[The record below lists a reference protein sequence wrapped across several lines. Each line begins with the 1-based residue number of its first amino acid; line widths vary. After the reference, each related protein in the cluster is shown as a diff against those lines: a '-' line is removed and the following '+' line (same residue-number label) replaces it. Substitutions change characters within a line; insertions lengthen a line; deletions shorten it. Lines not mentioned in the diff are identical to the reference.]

1 MNIMRILKSVAIVA
15 IVMFNAIIAVGQTF
29 NFGTDLGGGSGYTY
43 TNYPMVDRG
52 SFWQTKIQENFSTA
66 AGSRKWEFNAD
77 SYFNTWRAPSGTP
90 ITMAG
95 HNQIIVPN
103 AATASAFFR
112 ASFGGGDGARFQAT
126 TNGNYYTINITAPNG
141 GSGDYA
147 NQHIQFLETSYN
159 PVNITAVAQ
168 AAGPYATR
176 VVTITTSATPNAN
189 EFIYVRYST
198 NSFASSTLVQ
208 ATGSGTTWT
217 ATIPFTAAAGS
228 FYVYSSVKTLSQINS
243 DVTTFGQF
251 SHDLA
256 TLELNN
262 NGGANYSFAALTGP
276 IIVTSTL
283 GTAANTPTTY
293 ATLTAA
299 FTAIN
304 GGVIHLGVITIAVSG
319 DTNEGT
325 GTAALNQVTGV
336 TSIGIQPVGGAARTI
351 TGATTTAN
359 PMINFNGADNVTIDG
374 LNTGGNSLT
383 ISNTTVSALSGTA
396 TIRFI
401 GDATNNTITNC
412 SVLGSGTM
420 AVGTNGG
427 VIFFSTGTTTGNDN
441 NTISNCNIGAAGTTI
456 TSKGIYGNGTST
468 NQAVGNSGIV
478 ITNCNFFDCFAAAAS
493 SAGIYTAAGCNTW
506 TISGNRFYQTA
517 TRTWTAAAQHSAI
530 WIIPAT
536 ATTGAQGFTI
546 ANNIIG
552 YASATQTGTYTLTGA
567 FASSFVPI
575 FYNGITGSALTTI
588 SGNTI
593 ANISITGVTTAGTST
608 AAPFRMIHVENGLV
622 DVTNNTIGSNTAT
635 GNIVATT
642 TATAG
647 TEFYG
652 IYNFSGDNTT
662 ISGNTIG
669 GITFTTSA
677 TTSSAIIYGIRINTG
692 NALTSTIQ
700 NNIIGGT
707 IANSIQNNANSNTA
721 QIIGI
726 LNGNSISTITGNT
739 IRNCTTINGTGST
752 TNSSLIG
759 ISVNATSTNHTV
771 TNNTIHSLSNTL
783 STATSPT
790 IIGIRYASSTGTN
803 LVDRN
808 NIHSLSLSATGSG
821 NIVGINAIAGNA
833 TYANN
838 MIRLGYNAAGTSLT
852 NAYLISG
859 ILEAAGTNN
868 FYHNSIYIGGTGV
881 GTTANNTFAFNSSVT
896 INTRNIINNIFSN
909 ERSNTTTGGGH
920 YAITVGG
927 SAANPAGLTSNYNLL
942 YAPNTGGVLGRFNAT
957 NYTTLAAWRTATGQD
972 NNSISSNPQ
981 FINPTGSAATGDLHI
996 SPTLPTSI
1004 EGGGTTVAAVTI
1016 DFDNETRST
1025 LSPVDIGADAGNFT
1039 GLDVSGP
1046 NIAYSTLISNVCGYT
1061 APTLPAVTITDATG
1075 LPNTPSLATSALR
1088 PRIYFRKN
1096 AGAWFSNEG
1105 TYVSGTATNSV
1116 WDFTPNYT
1124 LIGGVTGN
1132 DVIQYYVIAEDQL
1145 ANVSANP
1152 GAGIVA
1158 TSVLTVTTHPT
1169 SPNSYTVRQVLN
1181 GTYTVGVGGDFTT
1194 LTAAVAVYNNAC
1206 LTGPVVFSLIDNN
1219 YSTSET
1225 FPIQINVNAD
1235 ASSINTLTI
1244 KPATGVTTTITGSN
1258 ATNLFRLE
1266 GADYI
1271 TFDGSNTVAGTTK
1284 DLTISNTNTGGTA
1297 FTFINDATNNAI
1309 RNTILQSVNNNN
1321 NTGTILFSTGTTIG
1335 NDNNTISNCDLRDG
1349 ATTPWNA
1356 IYSGGSTG
1364 SATLNNSGITIT
1376 GCNIFNYF
1384 NATGVQAGV
1393 NLGLGNNT
1401 WTISNNKFYQT
1412 NARVFTGAGS
1422 SIGILIS
1429 NTNAGSGGHTIS
1441 GNTIGYASNTGTGVY
1456 AISGSTCVFTG
1467 IDVNTEASEAGAV
1480 SVIQNNIING
1490 VTHSSSN
1497 GAANTASAFAAIKIR
1512 NGLWNATGNTIGDI
1526 TGATGLTTTNSN
1538 TGTATEAFGILNY
1551 GAQTTTIS
1559 NNTVSSITATNS
1571 STGAMI
1577 LYAIRCNTA
1586 SGVTATISN
1595 NTIGGSAAPITS
1607 TATGTASRVIGIS
1620 GESAATTIASNTVSN
1635 LNMNAANT
1643 GTTTSAGAIGIL
1655 LSATGASSHNIRNN
1669 VVHSIQNTAA
1679 TGAVVVSG
1687 IVYNGFTGTNTI
1699 EKNFVHSLNVV
1710 SSTGVING
1718 MDFSSSNASIVK
1730 NNFIRLGVDASGN
1743 SITNPCVI
1751 TGLRK
1756 SGGGAQEFYF
1766 NSVYIGGTGV
1776 ASSAQTSSAFLR
1788 TIAGTVTMR
1797 SNILANV
1804 RSNATTGGPHY
1815 AINLNNTT
1823 NFTANNNVYL
1833 YSGTGGIFAFNGTAN
1848 VANYSAAWLA
1858 SDALS
1863 RVGNPNFVNPTGS
1876 AALVDLHINPVG
1888 GSAAESAGAEITG
1901 ITDDYDA
1908 PNTRPA
1914 GGYPLGGQ
1922 VNGGGTA
1929 PDAGADEG
1937 DFTPGG
1943 DNTAPAFSYTPITSP
1958 VCDFGNISINNV
1970 TITDATGLNAS
1981 PTLATSTLRPR
1992 IYYRKNAGTWF
2003 SNGGTYVSGTATN
2016 SVWDFTINVTDM
2028 GGVTGGDAVS
2038 YYIIAQD
2045 DATPINIAS
2054 LPSAGLVAS
2063 DVNTVT
2069 THPTTPNVYSVVTPL
2084 AGTYTVGATGN
2095 YATLAD
2101 AINAYNTTC
2110 IGGPVVFSLI
2120 DNSYSVSTTLTINSN
2135 IYQSSTNTL
2144 TIKPAPGVSP
2154 IISGAIA
2161 GAIFRID
2168 QADYV
2173 TIDGSNST
2181 TINTVCPLQT
2191 ASRDLTIRNTN
2202 SGTTSAVIWIQSA
2215 GSINTGAT
2223 NNTIKNC
2230 IISGSSNTG
2239 TLVGIGSGS
2248 GTISA
2253 ASVGID
2259 NDNNRIE
2266 NNLIQGVQIGV
2277 FSQGASATNE
2287 NTGTVIQLNEMTG
2300 SGTASI
2306 GRIGVYIG
2314 FEDGAVIRA
2323 NRISN
2328 VSGSSSSIIG
2338 IAAGIQTVSTTADAG
2353 NGVVNTQIT
2362 ENVINNIT
2370 ASATAVSGIAVGS
2383 STETSATSI
2392 TNNMIG
2398 GVLYTGTTSSQIGSN
2413 IYVANKAGNTFNIDN
2428 NTIHMFGSVT
2438 STESKNHG
2446 VTVSTSS
2453 NIAGVVN
2460 VRNNIFSNT
2469 VNNTNGKTTCIAV
2482 GFGGTPPF
2490 SALNFNFNRF
2500 YLNGTNTFI
2509 GGFSGLTSGGLTT
2522 YATLPAWQS
2531 AISEDANS
2539 TVGLVTFVSNTN
2551 LHIDVNVGTNFLL
2564 DGTATNLS
2572 LASDIDCDIRTNPY
2586 DVGADE
2592 FIVPNCDLVDAGTI
2606 TSAAAFVCGSA
2617 TTTISSTGYTLPY
2630 TGITYQWEYSAD
2642 GSTGWSPISGA
2653 TNPDLLTTP
2662 VLTADGYF
2670 RLSIT
2675 CSFSTNTDVSNVIMI
2690 DYRAIPTASASSN
2703 GPICAGQ
2710 TLNLTGSTDIGTSFA
2725 WSGPNS
2731 FTSTDQNPSI
2741 SSATVAATGS
2751 YTFIATANGC
2761 SSSIASVSVLVNASP
2776 ATVTVTPASASI
2788 CTGSS
2793 QVLTASGG
2801 ITSASTT
2808 VFSGTIN
2815 QSIPDNSTTGITNTI
2830 AVSGIPAGATITG
2843 MAVTL
2848 NITHTFPGDI
2858 VMNLRAPNNNVL
2870 NLINSNG
2877 DGGDNFTNTVISSAG
2892 INQLNTSASPYTGT
2906 FAATAASGI
2915 LAATGQTANVTVWT
2929 SLYGTPNGNY
2939 VLSLRD
2945 DANLD
2950 TGTLNNWSITVFYS
2964 EPATYVWSPSTGL
2977 SATTGASVTASPTGN
2992 QTYTATVTN
3001 GAGCSS
3007 VGTADI
3013 IVNPRPTGSI
3023 SGTATICASS
3033 PTDLTLT
3040 VTGTGTISGTLSTGQ
3055 TFSGTAPTIV
3065 VSVSPS
3071 STTTYTIATL
3081 VDANCSANA
3090 GDLSGSA
3097 VITTQP
3103 NETFYQDLDGDGFGN
3118 QSVTIT
3124 TCVQPVGYVPAPVG
3138 DLNFDG
3144 QPDFDCN
3151 DTNEDV
3157 NPGADEICSP
3167 EDDNCDGFINE
3178 GYATITYYQDLDGDT
3193 FGNPAVFVTTCAL
3206 PPLGYVLNNT
3216 DCNDNS
3222 AAARPNATEICD
3234 GIDNDC
3240 DTQID
3245 EGCGGPI
3252 NDNRF
3257 TALIVFPNNFGQ
3269 CSNNTGTLLG
3279 ATVSAEAQ
3287 STCVTGQDVWYYF
3300 TATSNGV
3307 SIIVNS
3313 SVNNILVELQTD
3325 AGVLMDVE
3333 NAQSGIG
3340 NERMNFSGL
3349 IPGNTY
3355 YLAIRNFNSAQG
3367 VGGPFSFCVQ
3377 RLFGS
3382 SCDLATPSPS
3392 LCAAFKATFTNA
3404 NQYIYHF
3411 GSTVVNGPY
3420 AATVAGSGNT
3430 LLPLASVP
3438 GLTYGMTVTVSVD
3451 AVYALPNG
3459 LGVMENI
3466 TVPGLSSCTFTTAPQ
3481 PNIYVRAIDSC
3492 PNAKSL
3498 NAIIRAEPNICGQI
3512 IDYEWEFTEVL
3523 PNPGLPVT
3531 AFRGAADR
3539 FWRISWIPGVVPGGQ
3554 YSVRIRPIFAGNVPG
3569 AWSTSPSCIR
3579 VIGAAVSVK
3588 EPIVVNQQYAERS
3601 LVTEGMDMDF
3611 SIFPNPTNGDA
3622 VTIVGTSTIEGSYQ
3636 IRITDAL
3643 GKIVFTDKIYREQ
3656 GAFNHVIVFEQR
3668 LGAGLYMIE
3677 WITPD
3682 NLKTTEKLVVQN

>member
-1 MNIMRILKSVAIVA
+1 MNIMRIFKSVAIVA
-15 IVMFNAIIAVGQTF
+15 IVTFNAITAIGQTF
-29 NFGTDLGGGSGYTY
+29 NFGSDLGGGSGYTY
-43 TNYPMVDRG
+43 TNNLMVDRG
-52 SFWQTKIQENFSTA
+52 PFWQRRIQENFSTA

-77 SYFNTWRAPSGTP
+77 GYFNTWRAPSGTP

-95 HNQIIVPN
+95 HNQIIAPN

-126 TNGNYYTINITAPNG
+126 TSGNYYTINITAPNG

-198 NSFASSTLVQ
+198 NAYAASTIVQ

-217 ATIPFTAAAGS
+217 ATIPFTGLAGS
-228 FYVYSSVKTLSQINS
+228 FYVYSSVKTLAQINS

-262 NGGANYSFAALTGP
+262 NSGSNYSYAALAGP
-276 IIVTSTL
+276 ITVTSTL

-304 GGVIHLGVITIAVSG
+304 GAAIHLGVITIAVSG

-325 GTAALNQVTGV
+325 GTAALNQVAGV

-351 TGATTTAN
+351 TGATTAGN
-359 PMINFNGADNVTIDG
+359 SLINLNGADNVTING

-383 ISNTTVSALSGTA
+383 ISNTTSSATSGTA

-412 SVLGSGTM
+412 TLLGSGSM

-427 VIFFSTGTTTGNDN
+427 VVFFSTGTTTGNDN
-441 NTISNCNIGAAGTTI
+441 NTISNCNIGSAGANL
-456 TSKGIYGNGTST
+456 TSKGIYGNGSTTST
-468 NQAVGNSGIV
+468 AVGNSGIS
-478 ITNCNFFDCFAAAAS
+478 ITNCNFIDCFAAGVS
-493 SAGIYTAAGCNTW
+493 SSGIYIASGCNTW
-506 TISGNRFYQTA
+506 SITGNRFYQTA
-517 TRTWTAAAQHSAI
+517 TRTWTAGVQHSAI

-536 ATTGAQGFTI
+536 ASSGAQGFTI
-546 ANNIIG
+546 SNNIIG
-552 YASATQTGTYTLTGA
+552 YASSTQTGTYTLAGG

-593 ANISITGVTTAGTST
+593 ANISVTGVTSAGTST
-608 AAPFRMIHVENGLV
+608 SAPFRMIHVENGLV
-622 DVTNNTIGSNTAT
+622 DVTNNIIGSNSAT
-635 GNIVATT
+635 GSIVATT
-642 TATAG
+642 SATAG
-647 TEFYG
+647 AEFYG

-692 NALTSTIQ
+692 IALTSTIQ

-707 IANSIQNNANSNTA
+707 VANSIQNNANSNTA

-726 LNGNSISTITGNT
+726 LNGNSISTISGNT

-752 TNSSLIG
+752 TSSSLIG
-759 ISVNATSTNHTV
+759 ISINATSTNHTV

-783 STATSPT
+783 ATATAPT
-790 IIGIRYASSTGTN
+790 IIGIRYASASGTN
-803 LVDRN
+803 LIDRN
-808 NIHSLSLSATGSG
+808 NIHSLSLSATGNG
-821 NIVGINAIAGNA
+821 NIIGINATAGNA
-833 TYANN
+833 TYSNN
-838 MIRLGYNAAGTSLT
+838 MIRLGYNAAGTSLS
-852 NAYLISG
+852 NAYLING
-859 ILEAAGTNN
+859 IQETVGTNN
-868 FYHNSIYIGGTGV
+868 FYHNSVYIGGTGV

-896 INTRNIINNIFSN
+896 LNTRNFVNNIFSN
-909 ERSNTTTGGGH
+909 ERANATTGGGH

-927 SAANPAGLTSNYNLL
+927 SAANPTGLTSNYNLL

-957 NYTTLAAWRTATGQD
+957 NYTTIAAWRTATGQD
-972 NNSISSNPQ
+972 NNSISGNPQ
-981 FINPTGSAATGDLHI
+981 FIAPTGNATTGDLHI
-996 SPTLPTSI
+996 SPTLSTPI
-1004 EGGGTTVAAVTI
+1004 EGAGTNVAAVTV
-1016 DFDNETRST
+1016 DFDNQARSG
-1025 LSPVDIGADAGNFT
+1025 LSPVDIGADAGNFV
-1039 GLDVSGP
+1039 GLDVSAP
-1046 NIAYSTLISNVCGYT
+1046 NISLSSLISSVCGT
-1061 APTLPAVTITDATG
+1061 SAPTLSAVTITDATG
-1075 LPNTPSLATSALR
+1075 LPNTPSVASSTLR

-1124 LIGGVTGN
+1124 LIGGVVGN
-1132 DVIQYYVIAEDQL
+1132 DVIQYYVIAEDQI

-1152 GAGIVA
+1152 GAGLVA
-1158 TSVLTVTTHPT
+1158 TSVSTVTTHPT
-1169 SPNSYTVRQVLN
+1169 SPNSYTVRQILN
-1181 GTYTVGVGGDFTT
+1181 GTYTVGVAGDFAT

-1225 FPIQINVNAD
+1225 FPIQINANPD
-1235 ASSINTLTI
+1235 ASSTNTLTI
-1244 KPATGVTTTITGSN
+1244 KPASGVTASISGSN

-1266 GADYI
+1266 GADFI
-1271 TFDGSNTVAGTTK
+1271 TFDGSNTVSGTTK
-1284 DLTISNTNTGGTA
+1284 DLTISNTNTGGTV
-1297 FTFINDATNNAI
+1297 FTFINDASSNAI
-1309 RNTILQSVNNNN
+1309 RNSILQSVNFNN
-1321 NTGTILFSTGTTIG
+1321 NTGTILFSTGTTTG
-1335 NDNNTISNCDLRDG
+1335 NDNNTVSNCDIRDG
-1349 ATTPWNA
+1349 ASTPWNA
-1356 IYSGGSTG
+1356 IYSGGSTAN
-1364 SATLNNSGITIT
+1364 ATINNSGITIT

-1401 WTISNNKFYQT
+1401 WTITNNKFYQT
-1412 NARVFTGAGS
+1412 SARVFTGAGS

-1429 NTNAGSGGHTIS
+1429 NTNAGSGGYTIT
-1441 GNTIGYASNTGTGVY
+1441 GNTVGYASNTGTGVY
-1456 AISGSTCVFTG
+1456 AISGSSCVFTG
-1467 IDVNTEASEAGAV
+1467 IDVNTEASEASAL
-1480 SVIQNNIING
+1480 SVIQNNVING

-1497 GAANTASAFAAIKIR
+1497 GGANVSSAFAGIKVR
-1512 NGLWNATGNTIGDI
+1512 SGLWNITNNTIGDA
-1526 TGATGLTTTNSN
+1526 TGATSLTTSN
-1538 TGTATEAFGILNY
+1538 TSTSTPEAFGIINY
-1551 GAQTTTIS
+1551 GSQTTTIS
-1559 NNTVSSITATNS
+1559 NNSISSITATNS
-1571 STGAMI
+1571 NTGSML
-1577 LYAIRCNTA
+1577 LYAIRCFTA
-1586 SGVTATISN
+1586 SGVTATVSN
-1595 NTIGGSAAPITS
+1595 NTIGSSTAPLTS
-1607 TATGTASRVIGIS
+1607 TAPGTSSRVIGVS
-1620 GESAATTIASNTVSN
+1620 VESATTTIASNTISN

-1643 GTTTSAGAIGIL
+1643 GTTTGTGAIGIL
-1655 LSATGASSHNIRNN
+1655 LTSTASAGHNIRNN
-1669 VVHSIQNTAA
+1669 VVHSIQNTSA

-1699 EKNFVHSLNVV
+1699 EKNFVHSLSVA
-1710 SSTGVING
+1710 SATGVING
-1718 MDFSSSNASIVK
+1718 MEFPSTNASIVK
-1730 NNFIRLGVDASGN
+1730 NNFIRLGVDAAGN
-1743 SITNPCVI
+1743 SISNANNIV
-1751 TGLRK
+1751 GLRK
-1756 SGGGAQEFYF
+1756 NGSGTQEFYF
-1766 NSVYIGGTGV
+1766 NSVYIGGSV
-1776 ASSAQTSSAFLR
+1776 TSTTATNTAAFAR
-1788 TIAGTVTMR
+1788 PTAGTTTLR
-1797 SNILANV
+1797 SNIFVNA
-1804 RSNATTGGPHY
+1804 RSNATTGGAHY
-1815 AINLNNTT
+1815 SLQVNNTT
-1823 NFTANNNVYL
+1823 NLTVNNNLYL
-1833 YSGTGGIFAFNGTAN
+1833 YNGTGGAFALNNATP

-1863 RVGNPNFVNPTGS
+1863 RVGNANFINPTGS
-1876 AALVDLHINPVG
+1876 AALVDLHINTSG
-1888 GSAAESAGAEITG
+1888 GTAAESAGAEITG

-1908 PNTRPA
+1908 LNTRPA
-1914 GGYPLGGQ
+1914 AGYPLGGQ
-1922 VNGGGTA
+1922 TNGGGTA

-1943 DNTAPAFSYTPITSP
+1943 DNLPPSFSYTTIAASI
-1958 VCDFGNISINNV
+1958 CDLGNITISNVSIA
-1970 TITDATGLNAS
+1970 DATGLPSS
-1981 PTLATSTLRPR
+1981 PSLATSTLRPR

-2003 SNGGTYVSGTATN
+2003 SNAGTYVSGIVTN
-2016 SVWDFTINVTDM
+2016 SVWNFTINVADM
-2028 GGVTGGDAVS
+2028 GGVAGGDAVS

-2045 DATPINIAS
+2045 DAIPINIGS
-2054 LPSAGLVAS
+2054 VPSAGLVAT

-2069 THPTTPNVYSVVTPL
+2069 THPTTPNVYSVVAPL
-2084 AGTYTVGATGN
+2084 TGTYTVGASGN

-2101 AINAYNTTC
+2101 AINAYNTSC

-2120 DNSYSVSTTLTINSN
+2120 DNSYSVSATLSINSN

-2154 IISGAIA
+2154 TISGGIV
-2161 GAIFRID
+2161 GPIFRID
-2168 QADYV
+2168 QADYII
-2173 TIDGSNST
+2173 IDGSNST
-2181 TINTVCPLQT
+2181 TANTVCPLQT
-2191 ASRDLTIRNTN
+2191 ATRDLTIRNTSTN
-2202 SGTTSAVIWIQSA
+2202 TASAVIWLQSA

-2223 NNTIKNC
+2223 NNTIRNC
-2230 IISGSSNTG
+2230 NISGNASNT
-2239 TLVGIGSGS
+2239 TLAGIGSGS
-2248 GTISA
+2248 STISNT
-2253 ASVGID
+2253 SVGID
-2259 NDNNRIE
+2259 NDNNRFE
-2266 NNLIQGVQIGV
+2266 NNSIQSATFGI
-2277 FSQGASATNE
+2277 FSQGSSSTNE
-2287 NTGTVIQLNEMTG
+2287 NTGTIIQLNDMIG
-2300 SGTASI
+2300 SGSAAI
-2306 GRIGVYIG
+2306 GRAGIYVG
-2314 FEDGAVIRA
+2314 FEDGVIIRA
-2323 NRISN
+2323 NKVSN
-2328 VSGSSSSIIG
+2328 VSGSTSSLIG
-2338 IAAGIQTVSTTADAG
+2338 IAAGIQTISTTADAG
-2353 NGVVNTQIT
+2353 NGVVNAQIT

-2370 ASATAVSGIAVGS
+2370 SSSSPVSGIAVGS
-2383 STETSATSI
+2383 STETSASSVI
-2392 TNNMIG
+2392 NNMIG
-2398 GVLYTGTTSSQIGSN
+2398 GVLYTGTATAQIGSG
-2413 IYVANKAGNTFNIDN
+2413 IYIANKAGNTFNIDN
-2428 NTIHMFGSVT
+2428 NTIHLFGSLT
-2438 STESKNHG
+2438 SIESKNHG
-2446 VTVSTSS
+2446 VTISVGS

-2460 VRNNIFSNT
+2460 VRNNIISNT
-2469 VNNTNGKTTCIAV
+2469 VSNTNGKTTCIAI
-2482 GFGGTPPF
+2482 GFGGTAPF
-2490 SALNFNFNRF
+2490 SSLNFNFNRF

-2509 GGFSGLTSGGLTT
+2509 GGFSGLTSGGLVTS
-2522 YATLPAWQS
+2522 ATLPAWQT
-2531 AISEDANS
+2531 AIAEDANS
-2539 TVGLVTFVSNTN
+2539 SVGLVTFVSNTN

-2564 DGTATNLS
+2564 NGTATNLS
-2572 LASDIDCDIRTNPY
+2572 LTSDIDCDTRTNPY

-2606 TSAAAFVCGSA
+2606 TPAAAFVCGSA
-2617 TTTISSTGYTLPY
+2617 TTTISSTGYTLPF

-2642 GSTGWSPISGA
+2642 GSTGWSAISGA
-2653 TNPDLLTTP
+2653 TNPDLLTIP

-2675 CSFSTNTDVSNVIMI
+2675 CSVSTNTDVSNVIMV
-2690 DYRAIPTASASSN
+2690 DYRAIPTATATSN

-2710 TLNLTGSTDIGTSFA
+2710 TLNLTGTTDIGTSFV

-2731 FTSTDQNPSI
+2731 FASTVQNPSI
-2741 SSATVAATGS
+2741 TSATVAATGS

-2761 SSSIASVSVLVNASP
+2761 SSSTASVSVLVNASP
-2776 ATVTVTPASASI
+2776 ATVTVTPASPSI
-2788 CTGSS
+2788 CNGSS

-2801 ITSASTT
+2801 VTTTSTT
-2808 VFSGTIN
+2808 VSSGNIN
-2815 QSIPDNSTTGITNTI
+2815 LAIPDNSVTGLTNTI
-2830 AVSGIPAGATITG
+2830 AVSGIPAGATVTG
-2843 MAVTL
+2843 IAVTL
-2848 NITHTFPGDI
+2848 NITHSFPGDI
-2858 VMNLRAPNNNVL
+2858 IMNLRAPNNNVL
-2870 NLINSNG
+2870 NLINSG
-2877 DGGDNFTNTVISSAG
+2877 ADGGDNFTNTIISSAG
-2892 INQLNTSASPYTGT
+2892 VNQLTTSASPYTGT
-2906 FAATAASGI
+2906 FAATAANGVS
-2915 LAATGQTANVTVWT
+2915 AATGQTSNVIVWT
-2929 SLYGTPNGNY
+2929 SLYGTANGNY

-2950 TGTLNNWSITVFYS
+2950 TGTLDNWSITVFYT
-2964 EPATYVWSPSTGL
+2964 EPASYVWSPSTAL
-2977 SATTGASVTASPTGN
+2977 SGTTGASVTTTTTSN
-2992 QTYTATVTN
+2992 QSYTATVTN
-3001 GAGCSS
+3001 AAGCSS
-3007 VGTADI
+3007 AGVTNI
-3013 IVNPRPTGSI
+3013 TVNTRPTGSI

-3033 PTDLTLT
+3033 PTNLTLT
-3040 VTGTGTISGTLSTGQ
+3040 VTGTGTVSGTLSSGQ
-3055 TFSGTAPTIV
+3055 SFSGTAPTIV

-3071 STTTYTIATL
+3071 STTTFTIATL
-3081 VDANCSANA
+3081 NDANCSANA

-3118 QSVTIT
+3118 QSVSIT
-3124 TCVQPVGYVPAPVG
+3124 TCIQPVGYVTAPVG

-3144 QPDFDCN
+3144 LPDFDCN

-3157 NPGADEICSP
+3157 NPGLDEICSP
-3167 EDDNCDGFINE
+3167 QDDNCDGFINE
-3178 GYATITYYQDLDGDT
+3178 GYASITYYQDLDGDT
-3193 FGNPAVFVTTCAL
+3193 FGNPAVSVSTCAL

-3222 AAARPNATEICD
+3222 AAARPNATEVCD

-3269 CSNNTGTLLG
+3269 CSNNTGSLLG
-3279 ATVSAEAQ
+3279 ATASAEAQ
-3287 STCVTGQDVWYYF
+3287 SVCVTGQDVWYYF
-3300 TATSNGV
+3300 TATSNAV

-3333 NAQSGIG
+3333 NVQSGIG
-3340 NERMNFSGL
+3340 NERMNFVGL
-3349 IPGNTY
+3349 VPGNTY

-3382 SCDLATPSPS
+3382 SCDLATPTPS

-3459 LGVMENI
+3459 LGVMETV
-3466 TVPGLSSCTFTTAPQ
+3466 TVPGLSACTFTTAAQ
-3481 PNIYVRAIDSC
+3481 PNITIRTIDSC

-3523 PNPGLPVT
+3523 PNPGLPVS

-3569 AWSTSPSCIR
+3569 AWSTTPGCIK
-3579 VIGAAVSVK
+3579 VIGAALSVK

-3601 LVTEGMDMDF
+3601 LVTEGMNMDF

-3622 VTIVGTSTIEGSYQ
+3622 VTIVGTSSIEGSYQ